1 MKKTNNKITVVG
13 YLYSHDLEEKVT
25 GPNSKHPGTP
35 FIRGKI
41 NIAVDEAG
49 MNTVEVNYTYVAPT
63 YSSGK
68 TNRTYNDLK
77 AILDHPEWTWIST
90 GKDGCKRIS
99 VQAQAGLNEFVDNRD
114 GSETKGDVVSVK
126 RVDGSFINFIDIL
139 PDEDDRNVFEFDVLV
154 NKATHI
160 EANEELNYPERV
172 ELEAAVFDF
181 RGALLPLNLQVYSE
195 GGMNYFEDALNEGP
209 LFTAIKGRINN
220 VTQKIEVTQQSAFG
234 EAFVTTRNRK
244 VRNWE
249 VTWASAEPYSYG
261 DEGVLTEDEV
271 QQKIQDRNIHLAEI
285 KKRDEDYRKQ
295 QAEQKA
301 IPAQATVVK
310 NSGTFTF

>member
-1 MKKTNNKITVVG
+1 
-13 YLYSHDLEEKVT
+13 
-25 GPNSKHPGTP
+25 
-35 FIRGKI
+35 
-41 NIAVDEAG
+41 
-49 MNTVEVNYTYVAPT
+49 
-63 YSSGK
+63 
-68 TNRTYNDLK
+68 
-77 AILDHPEWTWIST
+77 
-90 GKDGCKRIS
+90 
-99 VQAQAGLNEFVDNRD
+99 
-114 GSETKGDVVSVK
+114 
-126 RVDGSFINFIDIL
+126 
-139 PDEDDRNVFEFDVLV
+139 
-154 NKATHI
+154 
-160 EANEELNYPERV
+160 
-172 ELEAAVFDF
+172 
-181 RGALLPLNLQVYSE
+181 
-195 GGMNYFEDALNEGP
+195 MNYFEDALNEGP